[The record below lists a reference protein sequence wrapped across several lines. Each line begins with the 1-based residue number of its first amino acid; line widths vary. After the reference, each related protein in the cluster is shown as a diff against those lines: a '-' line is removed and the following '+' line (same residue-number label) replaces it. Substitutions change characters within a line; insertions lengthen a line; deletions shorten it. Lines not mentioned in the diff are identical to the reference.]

1 MRERIDTEKYPGKE
15 AIVSTATLDTAT
27 SELADE
33 APVPLAVS

>member
-1 MRERIDTEKYPGKE
+1 MRERIDTKKYPGKE
-15 AIVSTATLDTAT
+15 AIMSTATLDTAT